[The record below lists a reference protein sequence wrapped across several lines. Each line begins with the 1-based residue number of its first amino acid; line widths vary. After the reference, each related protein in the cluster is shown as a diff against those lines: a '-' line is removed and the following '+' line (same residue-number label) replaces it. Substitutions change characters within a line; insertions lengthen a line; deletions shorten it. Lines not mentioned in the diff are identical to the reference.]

1 MLFEKA
7 NLNDVRDLVEL
18 RIDYLSEDYGDIPQ
32 SKLSLIADSLP
43 DYFNR
48 HLNNDLFV
56 FVCRNEHLILGCCF
70 LYISEKPSNP
80 TFINGKIGTIMNVYT
95 KPEFR
100 RKGIAGELIKL
111 LLRESEINNLDYV
124 ELKATDSGYNLYK
137 SLGFEDVVSKYHN
150 MKYVIDDRNA
160 MPCLAGQP

>member
-1 MLFEKA
+1 
-7 NLNDVRDLVEL
+7 
-18 RIDYLSEDYGDIPQ
+18 
-32 SKLSLIADSLP
+32 
-43 DYFNR
+43 
-48 HLNNDLFV
+48 
-56 FVCRNEHLILGCCF
+56 
-70 LYISEKPSNP
+70 
-80 TFINGKIGTIMNVYT
+80 MNVYT

-160 MPCLAGQP
+160 MQCLAGQP